1 MSSRV
6 ISNIV
11 VNGARL
17 ASKNFSGRPGK
28 YNDEGVRSFS
38 LVFDDPEMIEKL
50 VNDGW
55 NINVTEPNPE
65 TGQILGYLRVAVR
78 FDKYPPRIFII
89 ENGYKTPLN
98 EDNVGLLDS
107 AEIENIDLT
116 VSPRVWDENHGRPKI
131 KAYLRSMFVTLKMDE
146 LDKKYFD
153 LPIRVSE

>member
-6 ISNIV
+6 INNII

-38 LVFDDPEMIEKL
+38 LVIEDPEMIERL
-50 VNDGW
+50 IDDGW

-65 TGQILGYLRVAVR
+65 TGQVRGYLRVAVR
-78 FDKYPPRIFII
+78 FDKIPPRIFLV
-89 ENGYKTPLN
+89 ENGYKTILN
-98 EDNVGLLDS
+98 ADTVGVLDS
-107 AEIENIDLT
+107 AEIENVDLT
-116 VSPRVWDENHGRPKI
+116 ISPSVWDENHGKPKI
-131 KAYLRSMFVTLKMDE
+131 KAYLRSMFVTLRMDE

-153 LPIRVSE
+153 LPIRASE